1 MKLSGKVA
9 LVTGASSGIG
19 RATALALAQ
28 EGADVAINYFSLPES
43 AEELAKQIQ
52 ALGRKAL
59 LFPVD
64 VSQQDAV
71 EAMVAPTAAE
81 LGRLDILVSSAV
93 FSDRELFGT
102 ADMAGVRP
110 PPTTPS
116 CGPLYPPR
124 PPSPHHIPPNQPP
137 TP

>member
-71 EAMVAPTAAE
+71 EAMVARTAAE

-93 FSDRELFGT
+93 FSDRELFVT
-102 ADMAGVRP
+102 ADMSSFRP
-110 PPTTPS
+110 TIDITL
-116 CGPLYPPR
+116 CGRLYPLRAPL
-124 PPSPHHIPPNQPP
+124 H
-137 TP
+137 